1 MPFEGLNALWVNFR
15 EKKCA
20 CGLLFFGK
28 HQPTRGTGNGHPTQ
42 TKKETGKT
50 GAVGR
55 KRGTGDN
62 PNTKQ
67 RGTTKVKTSAAPQ
80 QGNAALKYPA
90 FRGALHSMHD
100 SSSTTTFKRANSFR
114 HQSLGALS
122 LLTIE

>member
-42 TKKETGKT
+42 TKRQTGKT

-55 KRGTGDN
+55 KRGTGDKPKRKATGDN
-62 PNTKQ
+62 KSDYKQ
-67 RGTTKVKTSAAPQ
+67 AQRRNKATP
-80 QGNAALKYPA
+80 
-90 FRGALHSMHD
+90 R
-100 SSSTTTFKRANSFR
+100 
-114 HQSLGALS
+114 
-122 LLTIE
+122 